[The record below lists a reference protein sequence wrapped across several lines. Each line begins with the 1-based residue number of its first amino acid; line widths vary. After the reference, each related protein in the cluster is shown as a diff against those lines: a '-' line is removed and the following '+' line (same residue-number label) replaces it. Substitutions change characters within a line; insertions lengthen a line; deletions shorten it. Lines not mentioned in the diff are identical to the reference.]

1 MSVTQKNQSSLDFG
15 QTLKSSYNDNSGAFA
30 VEGWVTG
37 KVGRKITITA
47 SSATVDEVEFIENGV
62 SLMTLE
68 ITYDGAAHDNVT
80 IVERTA

>member
-1 MSVTQKNQSSLDFG
+1 MSVTQKNQSSLDSG
-15 QTLKSSYNDNSGAFA
+15 QTLKSAYNDNSGAFA

-62 SLMTLE
+62 SLMTMV
-68 ITYDGAAHDNVT
+68 ITYNNGSHDVVLE
-80 IVERTA
+80 VERTA